1 MELSGSIDRTFWVSI
16 RKGVNA
22 IKSPKI
28 ITSSAGDPGS
38 DKYSNHEKKWIIE
51 VKEKREKGSGGFI
64 SITHLKREEK

>member
-1 MELSGSIDRTFWVSI
+1 MTFYNLYILLKYIYYEIVQELELSGSIDRTFWVSI

-38 DKYSNHEKKWIIE
+38 DKYSNHEKK
-51 VKEKREKGSGGFI
+51 
-64 SITHLKREEK
+64 